1 MTRCLTLIIAALF
14 PVLLLAQDDFGTL
27 LKELDNTVDNYQ
39 VYSNRKENEINK
51 LKDLL
56 AHSSTDLHKY
66 DISQKLFD
74 EYKLYQSDS
83 ALAYARKN
91 LRIATI
97 LRDVTKINSAKLNLA
112 SI

>member
-1 MTRCLTLIIAALF
+1 MTRFLTLIIAALF
-14 PVLLLAQDDFGTL
+14 PVLLMAQNDFGAL

-51 LKDLL
+51 LKESLQQ
-56 AHSSTDLHKY
+56 AATDLQKY
-66 DISQKLFD
+66 EIGQKLFD

-91 LRIATI
+91 LRIATV
-97 LRDVTKINSAKLNLA
+97 LNNVTK
-112 SI
+112 